1 MSLFHGNGKLLLSR
15 EYYVLDCALALALPT
30 KIGQFLQV
38 TYAPSEH
45 KVLHWKSYD
54 DKGQLWFEAKF
65 DIETFKCLE
74 NYVSQKS
81 LVLQKI
87 LQVARKLASGFLVGS
102 EYVLV
107 ETYLE
112 FPRLWG
118 LGTSSTLI
126 HNIASWAGV
135 NPFDLLFKTMG
146 GSGYDVACAAS
157 SGPIIYE
164 KSTNGP
170 CHLEVSFNPPFKK
183 NIYFVYLGVKQSSE
197 EGIQHYKNLLHD
209 RHELVKEL
217 TEITKKFLEVK
228 KLEDFETLIEKHE
241 RIISHSLNM
250 PRCKDVHF
258 SDYWGEIKS
267 LGAWGGDFVLVTS
280 NKSADVTRQYFAEK
294 GCGDF
299 LTYEE
304 LIMERNETK

>member
-1 MSLFHGNGKLLLSR
+1 MTLFHGNGKLLLSG
-15 EYYVLDCALALALPT
+15 EYYVLDGALALALPT
-30 KIGQFLQV
+30 KIGQILQV

-54 DKGQLWFEAKF
+54 NNGQLWFEAQF
-65 DIETFKCLE
+65 DIATFHCLE

-87 LQVARKLASGFLVGS
+87 LQVARKLASNFLVGS

-107 ETYLE
+107 ETHLE

-126 HNIASWAGV
+126 HNIAKWAGI
-135 NPFDLLFKTMG
+135 NSFDLLFRTMG

-157 SGPIIYE
+157 DGPILYE
-164 KSTNGP
+164 KSKTGP
-170 CHLEVSFNPPFKK
+170 CQQDVCFNPPFK
-183 NIYFVYLGVKQSSE
+183 NDLYFVYLGKKQSSE
-197 EGIQHYKNLLHD
+197 EGIKHYKSILEDKKILAD
-209 RHELVKEL
+209 ELS
-217 TEITKKFLEVK
+217 EITKRFLDVATLAEF
-228 KLEDFETLIEKHE
+228 EDLIYRHET
-241 RIISHSLNM
+241 IIASSLNM
-250 PRCKDVHF
+250 ERVKKQLF
-258 SDYWGEIKS
+258 SDFWGEVKS

-280 NKSADVTRQYFAEK
+280 NQTAEK
-294 GCGDF
+294 TKAYFYEKGFTDF

-304 LIMERNETK
+304 LIRERD

>member
-1 MSLFHGNGKLLLSR
+1 VSLFHGNGKLLLSG
-15 EYYVLDCALALALPT
+15 EYYVLDGALALALPT
-30 KIGQFLQV
+30 KTGQLLKV

-54 DKGQLWFEAKF
+54 NEGQLWFEAKF

-87 LQVARKLASGFLVGS
+87 LQMARKLASNFLVGS

-126 HNIASWAGV
+126 HNIATWAGV
-135 NPFDLLFKTMG
+135 NPFDLLFRTMG

-157 SGPIIYE
+157 DGPIIYE
-164 KSTNGP
+164 KSSNGP
-170 CHLEVSFNPPFKK
+170 CHLEVCFNPPFKK
-183 NIYFVYLGVKQSSE
+183 NLYFVYLGKKQSSE
-197 EGIQHYKNLLHD
+197 EGIKHYQNIPREKQS
-209 RHELVKEL
+209 LVKEL
-217 TEITKKFLEVK
+217 SEITKKFLEVK
-228 KLEDFETLIEKHE
+228 TLREFELLIEKHE
-241 RIISHSLNM
+241 TLISNSLNM
-250 PRCKDVHF
+250 PRCKDLYF
-258 SDYWGEIKS
+258 ADYWGEIKS
-267 LGAWGGDFVLVTS
+267 LGAWGGDFILVTS
-280 NKSADVTRQYFAEK
+280 EKDEEKTKNYFLEK
-294 GCGDF
+294 GFTDF

-304 LIMERNETK
+304 LIRERA